1 MSELSD
7 QQKEFCRLVSL
18 GKSGREAYA
27 SAYDCDLK
35 SAAASASIAFV
46 KYLDSHQRME
56 VQCLSFYTSSEIQR
70 ALY

>member
-35 SAAASASIAFV
+35 SAAASASV
-46 KYLDSHQRME
+46 L
-56 VQCLSFYTSSEIQR
+56 LS
-70 ALY
+70 